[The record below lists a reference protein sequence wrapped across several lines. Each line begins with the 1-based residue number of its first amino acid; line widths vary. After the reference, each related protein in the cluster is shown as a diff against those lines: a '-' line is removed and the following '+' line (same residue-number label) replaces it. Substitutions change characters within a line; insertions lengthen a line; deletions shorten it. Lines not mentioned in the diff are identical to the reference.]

1 MKVIIAGGRDYQLT
15 DEDYLRLDDLHD
27 KIGIT
32 EVVSGKA
39 KGADT
44 GGEEWARSRGIP
56 VKDFPADWDKHGKRA
71 GPIRNFQMA
80 EYVGNIGAVVLF
92 PGGIGTQNMR
102 YQAVRHGL
110 MIFDWGKPAEKN

>member
-1 MKVIIAGGRDYQLT
+1 
-15 DEDYLRLDDLHD
+15 
-27 KIGIT
+27 
-32 EVVSGKA
+32 
-39 KGADT
+39 
-44 GGEEWARSRGIP
+44 
-56 VKDFPADWDKHGKRA
+56 
-71 GPIRNFQMA
+71 MA